1 MVASPVTNTLNGM
14 SKYIQRKES
23 GLFDKAARLEELH
36 ELGDPIARLDEVMAW
51 TLFETVSAYR
61 LPKSKPKGPGGRPAF
76 CPQMMFKV
84 LVIANLY
91 KLSDLQLEFPTT
103 DRLRFKR
110 FLGLSAADQSPAE
123 KTFSAFHE
131 TLTLHGLIGPLFG
144 VFHAPLHSVGMSAQR
159 GK

>member
-36 ELGDPIARLDEVMAW
+36 ELGDPVARLDEVMAW

-91 KLSDLQLEFPTT
+91 NLSHLQLEFPTT